1 MTSIAPASRFAL
13 KEWAAVCA
21 ALATGRQT
29 MLLRKG
35 GILEETGSFEVA
47 HRQFW
52 LYPTQFHQSADQF
65 IEQARPLLKIVG
77 ASEPAPGQLRL
88 THLAVVEDVYHLDDA
103 ALLPELVDWHVLAPH
118 VLEQRFNYREPGL
131 CVVTV
136 RVYERKTPYEL
147 AESPE
152 FAGCK
157 SWVDLGTDLPADD
170 LTPVLVED
178 AFRARAGQ
186 IRDRLSGRSG

>member
-21 ALATGRQT
+21 ALATGRQM

-65 IEQARPLLKIVG
+65 VDGARPLLETV
-77 ASEPAPGQLRL
+77 AAAEPARGQLRL
-88 THLAVVEDVYHLDDA
+88 THLAVVEDVYQLDDE
-103 ALLPELVDWHVLAPH
+103 ALLPKLADWHVLAPH

-131 CVVTV
+131 YALTV
-136 RVYERKTPYEL
+136 RVYERSSPHEL
-147 AESPE
+147 AEAPE

-178 AFRARAGQ
+178 AFSARAEQ
-186 IRDRLSGRSG
+186 IRSRLSGNS